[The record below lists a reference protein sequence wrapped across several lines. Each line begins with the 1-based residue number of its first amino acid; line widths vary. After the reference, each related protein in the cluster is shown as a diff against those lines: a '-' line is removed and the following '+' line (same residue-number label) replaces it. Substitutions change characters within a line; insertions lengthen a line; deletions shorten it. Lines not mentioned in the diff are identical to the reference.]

1 MTTQPVPPARREN
14 QMRKMFLGFAFC
26 GLVAFGAGLSAET
39 KTVTG
44 TLVDGHCNTKMGGAK
59 AAAAGH
65 AACAEKCIKGGA
77 PVMVVSEKEIYEI
90 VGTWTANTN
99 EKLVPFA
106 GKKVKVTGNVTTKDG
121 TSTIDATSVEAAG
134 M

>member
-1 MTTQPVPPARREN
+1 
-14 QMRKMFLGFAFC
+14 MRKMFLGLAF
-26 GLVAFGAGLSAET
+26 GAVVAFGTGLSAQT

-44 TLVDGHCNTKMGGAK
+44 TVVDGHCNTKMGGAK
-59 AAAAGH
+59 AAAEGH

-77 PVMVVSEKEIYEI
+77 PVMVVSDNEIFEI
-90 VGTWTANTN
+90 VGSWTANDN

-106 GKKVKVTGNVTTKDG
+106 GKKVKVTGNVAEKDG
-121 TSTIDATSVEAAG
+121 KPTIEATAVEAAG